1 MSFWNLS
8 EGTLDKG
15 ATSFA
20 AGGGEPIPDNT
31 NLKACI
37 DEIFWDNWQGESY
50 IKARWTV
57 LDGEYKGRKVFQ
69 KIRVEDQ
76 DARKRDKAIRMLA
89 AIDANAGGKLT
100 SVDAMPD
107 DEILQQ
113 ALCNKPMIIKV
124 QTWEINGKSG
134 NWVSMVASLDAV
146 KKPTPKPEQIDEDIP
161 W

>member
-1 MSFWNLS
+1 MSFWKLS
-8 EGTLDKG
+8 EGALDKS
-15 ATSFA
+15 ATSFE

-31 NLKACI
+31 NVKACI
-37 DEIFWDNWQGESY
+37 DEISWDNFQGESY

-113 ALCNKPMIIKV
+113 ALCNRPMIIKV

-134 NWVSMVASLDAV
+134 NWVSAV
-146 KKPTPKPEQIDEDIP
+146 GPSHIKAQTRQSSSVDDDDIP
-161 W
+161 F